1 MTATKPI
8 PPTAQFE
15 TDFWFPHARQVV
27 TVREVALVFAI
38 SDDQVR
44 DLCDEG
50 LLVAAG
56 IGDQGSVQRTHLR
69 IERWSAV
76 AWRLNELEKQGVRPP
91 IKETPQVTWWRQELK
106 ERASKLSRAVPA

>member
-1 MTATKPI
+1 MSTARTI

-44 DLCDEG
+44 DLCEEG

-56 IGDQGSVQRTHLR
+56 IGDQAGAQRAHLR

-76 AWRLNELEKQGVRPP
+76 AWRLNELEKAGVRPP

-106 ERASKLSRAVPA
+106 QRAQTLCPA

>member
-15 TDFWFPHARQVV
+15 TDFWFPHARPVV
-27 TVREVALVFAI
+27 TVQEVALVFAM

-44 DLCDEG
+44 DLCEEG

-56 IGDQGSVQRTHLR
+56 IGDQANAKRTHLR
-69 IERWSAV
+69 VERWSAV
-76 AWRLNELEKQGVRPP
+76 AWRLNQLEKQGVRPP
-91 IKETPQVTWWRQELK
+91 IKETPQVTWWRGELK
-106 ERASKLSRAVPA
+106 QRAEQFSRAVPA